1 VPATF
6 GGYALLTLGT
16 LCSAKKVP
24 GGSGWHSA
32 TRGRSSPIIVY
43 WVPTPYQGHPSLDQR
58 LCLSRCYRWMPRVS
72 GIEGQ
77 KCLPYR
83 RNMGLLGW
91 DANPIEGSYWGL
103 APPPST

>member
-1 VPATF
+1 
-6 GGYALLTLGT
+6 
-16 LCSAKKVP
+16 
-24 GGSGWHSA
+24 
-32 TRGRSSPIIVY
+32 
-43 WVPTPYQGHPSLDQR
+43 
-58 LCLSRCYRWMPRVS
+58 MPRVS

-103 APPPST
+103 APPPQYLASYEVVLGWCLHISS